1 MSFLSTN
8 KNYKRLYSAPL
19 DVTSVFDTKS
29 ELDAYLSNP
38 TAYVGQVISCK
49 ETDLVYLIKSD
60 KTLLEIGKKE
70 EPVIQN
76 GMMIH
81 SASDDKYY
89 YYDNANKKFVEFEI
103 GIDKTVI
110 DGMITYNPATK
121 TYKRYDLD
129 SDSFVNFEIPKETGN
144 MIYDVDTGKYKFFNG
159 TEYEDLSLDADQTD
173 TVKFDSSTGGYYY
186 ISANG
191 ERVEL
196 EIGNQTQVATLKSDY
211 EGSTKTV
218 SSEEEFSF
226 PIFFTTPNVG
236 TAYVH
241 VLVNNVEVKNEMV
254 TQGNSKINIGRL
266 EKGNNSIKVY
276 VVDRAGVYSNEVK
289 FNVLCGALEI
299 KSTFDPEVDFN
310 LGNPVRID
318 FTASQLNSNPLTLNV
333 LIDGRIT
340 TKPISAGFNTYN
352 IENLTIGVHKITL
365 YLTDTEIESNR
376 LNYQIVVID
385 SQNLYISSQFDATVE
400 YKESDKVS
408 IDYRISYAASNEFNV
423 KYYIDGTLFRT
434 LNGVLGINYWNIS
447 TLTKGDRTLKIEVS
461 TKDGS
466 QTKELEF
473 TIKILPSDFT
483 RLEVPKVG
491 ILFDFSAQDLSNSDI
506 GKENWTDKSGNNV
519 VAELVGFNFSS
530 NGWMN
535 DALVCDGETYVKI
548 NTTPL
553 EDNIKYGFTLD
564 CQFEVSDTGKEARVL
579 DLTSPAASAQGFYI
593 GVNTATLK
601 SKSNVLST
609 GFNEDTKTRITF
621 AIDRDNKFAKI
632 YVNAVLC
639 ECYKLTDDGVGVSKV
654 FEDFSNS
661 SYIYLNS
668 RKGTSEFGNCKIY
681 GVRAYDRCLT
691 DDEIVKL
698 HLADIKDTKKQEAKY
713 NFNFNNELPT
723 IYVYGDTTG
732 ISKYDRVKVRI
743 NYMSTDETKYG
754 SSFDLNNCEL
764 HWQGTSSLQYPVK
777 NYRIRLYDEFG
788 KKYMYSPFPNGI
800 KENLFCLKAD
810 MMDSAHYRN
819 TGNATYI
826 NDNLYSGTL
835 NPAQQVDPNVRNTI
849 DGFPINFYINGEYIG
864 VFNFNND
871 KSDKKVFGL
880 TKSFPQCIS
889 YEVSANSNTTAGA
902 FNKWTSATGLTEKQY
917 YYNDFELRYSS
928 RSQDS
933 DENNWDITPLKT
945 LVDWVSDAD
954 ETEFRTNL
962 DQHFNRRYLIDYYIF
977 TMTTGLIDN
986 FGKNMMLTTWDSQIF
1001 YPQFYDCD
1009 SCLSLN
1015 NSGYRRYDPYIE
1027 VTPDVFNTSDSKLWK
1042 KLTQYLWDEIVVRYR
1057 ELRQST
1063 LTYDK
1068 LMEYYYGHQISKI
1081 PERLYN
1087 TDMNTKYLNHTEYLF
1102 MLHGNDLE
1110 HLKSWLSK
1118 RISFLDNF
1126 FDYAFDENNTITIR
1140 ANKHGNVYLDIE
1152 TYGEQYVKVKWK
1164 NGVEQ
1169 KLRVSSGKPTR
1180 FTGSLATN
1188 QDQEIIIYN
1197 VNNLKSIGDI
1207 SNLNPSQLFL
1217 GNATR
1222 LTELICHSDKLLNV
1236 DVSNNTY
1243 LQKIDLKGCSLL
1255 GKETGA
1261 VMDVSGLNNLKYLNI
1276 YGTNITSVKTNIAG
1290 GNLVEIYYPKTI
1302 KSIDVRN
1309 QSNLTTLA
1317 IPNGNALDDLTL
1329 VNLDNLVN
1337 INATYDE
1344 NGNLT
1349 GITSDIESIF
1359 NNLQTINIQ
1368 NCLDV
1373 TTTLSIQDTRKLVS
1387 LVLVGMDNLQS
1398 IVLGGN
1404 STTSEGF
1411 GLLSNISISECS
1423 KFNTIRIKSSNE
1435 LTHFIGN
1442 TTIDLGNCYG
1452 LANFFDEIGIEGT
1465 EKILLPNSIKVI
1477 QSHGPNKSSVNK
1489 MWLKDNTTATE
1500 GFDQQGMNL
1509 TNNTLD
1515 FYSLTNLPS
1524 WNNMNYITTSLDPHI
1539 NTQRTSKGYM
1549 RLYGTLDFSRWDI
1562 SSDEKTALLM
1572 RAIKG
1577 LKTNSHDYT
1586 LILPEGLDLDALAK
1600 LELESLPETT
1610 PWSEVFAKINDS
1622 TLTDAT
1628 GLFMNKNFVDDNV
1641 DLVLN
1646 APNLVNCTNMFK
1658 GSNIPRITSI
1668 DLTTDCILD
1677 SMFEECRGLQADC
1690 LIPITTASCKR
1701 MFCNCSNIV
1710 TTSNNYERYYGH
1722 YFETL
1727 GMYYGVGATSYTYP
1741 KEMTVTKFPSTG
1753 RNFVGSN
1760 LFEYPTIFVI
1770 SETTIVTPKIQGL
1783 SSTENISTENVYLG
1797 SSTIYNCKIGKGGV
1811 ILPNSPGIL
1820 ANPTTKKGYN
1830 EYNNYV
1836 TVTCE
1841 PSLLIIPYIVNCDFV
1856 YNIKNLKYF
1865 KDGVSRD
1872 GYTNNLQENIN
1883 KLCGLTSIEEILNS
1897 NKINKLTSLNFNN
1910 YKKLTNAQSAFN
1922 SNTTIT
1928 TVNMPDTYNLENGNS
1943 MFKGCTNLTTFTI
1956 PSLQKLKDGSYMFY
1970 DCRKL
1975 SFDTIPVTEGFPELT
1990 NAKMMFQTCTN
2001 LTTVDLKNTNK
2012 LVNASDMFN
2021 GCSALTE
2028 VKNLNNCTALEN
2040 FSNGLFGTSITSI
2053 DLSGLSALKNM
2064 QSAFATCTK
2073 LTTVTGLN
2081 NLANC
2086 TNISSA
2092 FKGCTALK
2100 SFNGGQEVL
2109 LPKVTNANDAFNG
2122 CTALRQVDLNLPS
2135 ITDLSSNANG
2145 IFTGCTLTK
2154 ITITAINC
2162 TSASNVFS
2170 GMSSLQ
2176 ELDFNPGD
2184 NCTTYNNTLKGCT
2197 KLMNLKINVEGYDSE
2212 GQSKELSTAT
2222 SSEKCLLYDCTELT
2236 DLYFYGEIKQRMNF
2250 SKNKKLSAASWTR
2263 IIDALHDYSGES
2275 GGTTHTIVMSEEK
2288 YRSLTP
2294 EGFKQFG
2301 DKGWTVTR
2309 P

>member
-1 MSFLSTN
+1 
-8 KNYKRLYSAPL
+8 
-19 DVTSVFDTKS
+19 
-29 ELDAYLSNP
+29 
-38 TAYVGQVISCK
+38 
-49 ETDLVYLIKSD
+49 
-60 KTLLEIGKKE
+60 
-70 EPVIQN
+70 
-76 GMMIH
+76 
-81 SASDDKYY
+81 
-89 YYDNANKKFVEFEI
+89 
-103 GIDKTVI
+103 
-110 DGMITYNPATK
+110 
-121 TYKRYDLD
+121 
-129 SDSFVNFEIPKETGN
+129 
-144 MIYDVDTGKYKFFNG
+144 
-159 TEYEDLSLDADQTD
+159 
-173 TVKFDSSTGGYYY
+173 
-186 ISANG
+186 
-191 ERVEL
+191 
-196 EIGNQTQVATLKSDY
+196 
-211 EGSTKTV
+211 
-218 SSEEEFSF
+218 
-226 PIFFTTPNVG
+226 
-236 TAYVH
+236 
-241 VLVNNVEVKNEMV
+241 
-254 TQGNSKINIGRL
+254 
-266 EKGNNSIKVY
+266 
-276 VVDRAGVYSNEVK
+276 
-289 FNVLCGALEI
+289 
-299 KSTFDPEVDFN
+299 
-310 LGNPVRID
+310 
-318 FTASQLNSNPLTLNV
+318 
-333 LIDGRIT
+333 
-340 TKPISAGFNTYN
+340 
-352 IENLTIGVHKITL
+352 
-365 YLTDTEIESNR
+365 
-376 LNYQIVVID
+376 
-385 SQNLYISSQFDATVE
+385 
-400 YKESDKVS
+400 
-408 IDYRISYAASNEFNV
+408 
-423 KYYIDGTLFRT
+423 
-434 LNGVLGINYWNIS
+434 
-447 TLTKGDRTLKIEVS
+447 
-461 TKDGS
+461 
-466 QTKELEF
+466 
-473 TIKILPSDFT
+473 
-483 RLEVPKVG
+483 
-491 ILFDFSAQDLSNSDI
+491 
-506 GKENWTDKSGNNV
+506 
-519 VAELVGFNFSS
+519 
-530 NGWMN
+530 
-535 DALVCDGETYVKI
+535 
-548 NTTPL
+548 
-553 EDNIKYGFTLD
+553 
-564 CQFEVSDTGKEARVL
+564 
-579 DLTSPAASAQGFYI
+579 
-593 GVNTATLK
+593 
-601 SKSNVLST
+601 
-609 GFNEDTKTRITF
+609 
-621 AIDRDNKFAKI
+621 
-632 YVNAVLC
+632 
-639 ECYKLTDDGVGVSKV
+639 
-654 FEDFSNS
+654 
-661 SYIYLNS
+661 
-668 RKGTSEFGNCKIY
+668 
-681 GVRAYDRCLT
+681 
-691 DDEIVKL
+691 
-698 HLADIKDTKKQEAKY
+698 
-713 NFNFNNELPT
+713 
-723 IYVYGDTTG
+723 
-732 ISKYDRVKVRI
+732 
-743 NYMSTDETKYG
+743 
-754 SSFDLNNCEL
+754 
-764 HWQGTSSLQYPVK
+764 
-777 NYRIRLYDEFG
+777 
-788 KKYMYSPFPNGI
+788 
-800 KENLFCLKAD
+800 
-810 MMDSAHYRN
+810 MDSAHYRN

-835 NPAQQVDPNVRNTI
+835 NPAQQLDANVRNAI
-849 DGFPINFYINGEYIG
+849 DGFPINLYINGEYIG

-871 KSDKKVFGL
+871 KSNKKVFGL

-902 FNKWTSATGLTEKQY
+902 FNKWTSATGISEKQY

-928 RSQDS
+928 RSQDA
-933 DENNWDITPLKT
+933 DEDNWDITPLKT

-954 ETEFRTNL
+954 ETEFKTNL

-977 TMTTGLIDN
+977 TMTAGLVDN

-1027 VTPDVFNTSDSKLWK
+1027 VTPDVFNTSDSKLWT

-1063 LTYDK
+1063 LTYDR

-1140 ANKHGNVYLDIE
+1140 ANKHGDVYLDIE
-1152 TYGEQYVKVKWK
+1152 TYGEQYVKVKWR
-1164 NGVEQ
+1164 NGTEQ
-1169 KLRVSSGKPTR
+1169 KLRVESGKPTR
-1180 FTGSLATN
+1180 FTGNLATN

-1243 LQKIDLKGCSLL
+1243 LQKIDLKGCSLI

-1276 YGTNITSVKTNIAG
+1276 YGTNITSVKTNAAG

-1373 TTTLSIQDTRKLVS
+1373 TSTLSIQDTRKLVS

-1411 GLLSNISISECS
+1411 GLLSNISISECN

-1477 QSHGPNKSSVNK
+1477 QSHGPNKSSVTK

-1524 WNNMNYITTSLDPHI
+1524 WNNMNYITTSLDPNI
-1539 NTQRTSKGYM
+1539 NTQRTSNGYM
-1549 RLYGTLDFSRWDI
+1549 RLYGTINFSRWDI
-1562 SSDEKTALLM
+1562 SSDEKTALLV

-1577 LKTNSHDYT
+1577 LTVDSPDYT
-1586 LILPEGLDLDALAK
+1586 LILPEGLDLDSLAK
-1600 LELESLPETT
+1600 LEFEALPETT

-1646 APNLVNCTNMFK
+1646 APSLVNCTNMFK

-1668 DLTTDCILD
+1668 DLTTNCILD

-1690 LIPITTASCKR
+1690 LIPMTTASCKR
-1701 MFCNCSNIV
+1701 MFYNCSNIV

-1741 KEMTVTKFPSTG
+1741 KEMTETEFPRTG
-1753 RNFVGSN
+1753 VG
-1760 LFEYPTIFVI
+1760 LEEPEFFDYPTITVVSESTVQDSDGYGESFTTDIPTDNSYI
-1770 SETTIVTPKIQGL
+1770 SSNYT
-1783 SSTENISTENVYLG
+1783 
-1797 SSTIYNCKIGKGGV
+1797 CDWKIGKGGV
-1811 ILPNSPGIL
+1811 VLPQVGCILQAS
-1820 ANPTTKKGYN
+1820 KKISGYKGSV
-1830 EYNNYV
+1830 YV
-1836 TVTCE
+1836 TVTVK
-1841 PSLLIIPYIVNCDFV
+1841 PSLLVIPYIVNCDRV
-1856 YNIKNLKYF
+1856 LNIKSLRYF
-1865 KDGVSRD
+1865 KDGISRY

-1883 KLCGLTSIEEILNS
+1883 KLCGLASIEEILN
-1897 NKINKLTSLNFNN
+1897 NNVINQLTSVDFNN
-1910 YKKLTNAQSAFN
+1910 YKKLTNAKSAFK

-1943 MFKGCTNLTTFTI
+1943 MFERCTSLTTFTI

-1970 DCRKL
+1970 NCNNL
-1975 SFDTIPVTEGFPELT
+1975 SFDNIPVTEGFPELV
-1990 NAKMMFQTCTN
+1990 NGNNMFQVCKK
-2001 LTTVDLKNTNK
+2001 LTRVDLKNTSK
-2012 LVNASDMFN
+2012 LVNANTMF
-2021 GCSALTE
+2021 SACYALAE
-2028 VKNLNNCTALEN
+2028 VKNLNHCTALEDMGN
-2040 FSNGLFGTSITSI
+2040 AFADTIITSI
-2053 DLSGLSALKNM
+2053 DLSGLSKLKNIG
-2064 QSAFATCTK
+2064 ATFDTCTK

-2081 NLANC
+2081 DLVNC
-2086 TNISSA
+2086 TSISST
-2092 FKGCTALK
+2092 FRKCTALT
-2100 SFNGGQEVL
+2100 NLNNGQEVL
-2109 LPKVTNANDAFNG
+2109 LPKVTIAKNAFNG
-2122 CTALRQVDLNLPS
+2122 CTALKQINLNLPS
-2135 ITDLSSNANG
+2135 ITNFPDNATDIFKG
-2145 IFTGCTLTK
+2145 CIFTKATLK
-2154 ITITAINC
+2154 A
-2162 TSASNVFS
+2162 TSCANASNMFS
-2170 GMSSLQ
+2170 GMSSLK

-2184 NCTTYNNTLKGCT
+2184 NCATYNNTLKGCT
-2197 KLMNLKINVEGYDSE
+2197 GLTKLKINVTGYNSE
-2212 GQSKELSTAT
+2212 GQGKELSTAT

-2236 DLYFYGEIKQRMNF
+2236 DLYLYGEIKQRMNF
-2250 SKNKKLSAASWTR
+2250 SKNEKLSADSWTR
-2263 IIDALHDYSGES
+2263 IINALHDYSGES
-2275 GGTTHTIVMSEEK
+2275 GGTTHVIIMSEEK
-2288 YRSLTP
+2288 YRSLTSD
-2294 EGFKQFG
+2294 GFKQFG
-2301 DKGWTVTR
+2301 DKGWTVAR